1 MLPAPTPDQ
10 TWWYRFQATK
20 TDGGEMIDFQTN
32 TDQIEELKT
41 AALMLGISLFSFV
54 VILVIAV
61 ILITRWLS

>member
-1 MLPAPTPDQ
+1 
-10 TWWYRFQATK
+10 
-20 TDGGEMIDFQTN
+20 MIDFQTN